1 MVVTAEQHSDELAGL
16 GIPQAD
22 CPVGGPAGQHLSVRR
37 ESEAAD
43 RIRMAPQ
50 NPEHPAGV
58 DLPDPNR
65 VVHAA
70 AGRNRA
76 VGMVRHYPDRVMVPA
91 KDSDLAGSGSPV
103 SLAIHD
109 RDRRDPPHSSGE
121 PGGGGGSPTPSLR
134 GYRPPC
140 FLSARTQVSLVSKK
154 RRSPL

>member
-50 NPEHPAGV
+50 NLEHPAGV
-58 DLPDPNR
+58 DLPGPNR

-70 AGRNRA
+70 AGRDRA
-76 VGMVRHYPDRVMVPA
+76 VGMVRRSEEHTSELQSRLHLVCRLLLEKKKA
-91 KDSDLAGSGSPV
+91 KRQ
-103 SLAIHD
+103 I
-109 RDRRDPPHSSGE
+109 
-121 PGGGGGSPTPSLR
+121 
-134 GYRPPC
+134 
-140 FLSARTQVSLVSKK
+140 
-154 RRSPL
+154 

>member
-50 NPEHPAGV
+50 NLEHPAGV

-70 AGRNRA
+70 AGRDRA
-76 VGMVRHYPDRVMVPA
+76 VGMVRHYPDRVVVPA

-109 RDRRDPPHSSGE
+109 TDRRAPRYSWRKR
-121 PGGGGGSPTPSLR
+121 GGRRGSHTTGCQGIGHPA
-134 GYRPPC
+134 
-140 FLSARTQVSLVSKK
+140 FLLERTKVPLLSKK
-154 RRSPL
+154 KSR